1 MTKTNSQPDSGSQE
15 AAEVP
20 VANNLGRFN
29 EDSLADFIKS
39 NFLDEEGAAP
49 AKEEQ
54 QAEPEVET
62 EEPIVDSEVEAEE
75 EADQPAEEE
84 SEAEESS
91 LSKGVQK
98 RINKL
103 VAAKKA
109 AQAELEAQKAKL
121 SELQQELEAAKSYAP
136 EPRQDISDA
145 VQRLTSLE
153 QVRKEHE
160 NALEVILWCED
171 NSDGG
176 VLKSSDG
183 VEHELTAQEVRNM
196 KRLAIRRK
204 EVELPARAEYIQH
217 YAQAKANAI
226 KEMPFLTDPKS
237 EKYQVVQQVLR
248 DFPELKRR
256 PDFEWLA
263 GIFALGAEV
272 MASRQSAKKTAA
284 PIKRAPAQPAVKA
297 APAVVSQTDLQ
308 KAKQSFAKD
317 SSVRGIEDLIK
328 AMDLV

>member
-1 MTKTNSQPDSGSQE
+1 MIKTNSQPDSGSQE
-15 AAEVP
+15 AGNVP
-20 VANNLGRFN
+20 VANNLGAIDG
-29 EDSLADFIKS
+29 DSLTDFIKS

-54 QAEPEVET
+54 QAEPEAET

-109 AQAELEAQKAKL
+109 AQAELEAQKARL
-121 SELQQELEAAKSYAP
+121 SELQQELETAKSYAP
-136 EPRQDISDA
+136 ETRVDISDA
-145 VQRLTSLE
+145 VQRLTSIE
-153 QVRKEHE
+153 QIRKEHK
-160 NALEVILWCED
+160 NAVDMILWCE
-171 NSDGG
+171 NNPDGG
-176 VLKSSDG
+176 TLKTSDG
-183 VEHELTAQEVRNM
+183 VEHELSDVEVRNI
-196 KRLAIRRK
+196 KHLAITRK

-237 EKYQVVQQVLR
+237 EKYQVVQQVLK

-272 MASRQSAKKTAA
+272 MASKQSAKKTAA
-284 PIKRAPAQPAVKA
+284 PIKRAPAQPTVKA
-297 APAVVSQTDLQ
+297 APATVSQSDLQ

-317 SSVRGIEDLIK
+317 SSMRSVEDLIK

>member
-1 MTKTNSQPDSGSQE
+1 MTKTTTQPDSGSQE
-15 AAEVP
+15 AAQVP
-20 VANNLGRFN
+20 VANNLGKIDG
-29 EDSLADFIKS
+29 DSLANFIKS

-121 SELQQELEAAKSYAP
+121 AELQQELETTKSYVP
-136 EPRQDISDA
+136 EARVDVSDA
-145 VQRLTSLE
+145 VQRLTSIE
-153 QVRKEHE
+153 QIRKEHN
-160 NALEVILWCED
+160 NALELLMWCED
-171 NSDGG
+171 NADGG
-176 VLKSSDG
+176 SLKTSDG
-183 VEHELTAQEVRNM
+183 VEHELSDVEVRNLKKVAM
-196 KRLAIRRK
+196 RRK

-217 YAQAKANAI
+217 EAQAKANAI
-226 KEMPFLTDPKS
+226 KEMPFLADPKS
-237 EKYQVVQQVLR
+237 EKYLLAQQVVK
-248 DFPELKRR
+248 DFPEIKRR
-256 PDFEWLA
+256 PDHLWLA
-263 GIFALGAEV
+263 GIFALGAEA
-272 MASRQSAKKTAA
+272 MAAKQTAKKTAA

-297 APAVVSQTDLQ
+297 APATTNQSDLQ

-317 SSVRGIEDLIK
+317 SSMRSVEDLIK

>member
-1 MTKTNSQPDSGSQE
+1 MTKTTTQPDSGSQE
-15 AAEVP
+15 AAQVP
-20 VANNLGRFN
+20 VANNLGAIDG
-29 EDSLADFIKS
+29 DSLTDFIKS

-54 QAEPEVET
+54 QAEPEAET

-84 SEAEESS
+84 SEAEESP

-121 SELQQELEAAKSYAP
+121 AELQQELETTKSYVP
-136 EPRQDISDA
+136 EAKVDFSDA
-145 VQRLTSLE
+145 VQRLTSIE
-153 QVRKEHE
+153 QVRKEHQ
-160 NALEVILWCED
+160 NALEILMWCED

-183 VEHELTAQEVRNM
+183 TEHELTAQEVRSM
-196 KRLAIRRK
+196 KKLAIRRK
-204 EVELPARAEYIQH
+204 EIELPARAEYIQH

-226 KEMPFLTDPKS
+226 KEMPFLADPKS
-237 EKYQVVQQVLR
+237 EKYQVVQQVLK
-248 DFPELKRR
+248 DFPEIKRR

-263 GIFALGAEV
+263 GIFALGAEA
-272 MASRQSAKKTAA
+272 MASKQAAKKTAA

-297 APAVVSQTDLQ
+297 APVTVSKTDLQ

-317 SSVRGIEDLIK
+317 SSIRGVEDLIK